1 MPRIVDKEAIKLEI
15 MKAFSR
21 LSDERPLTAIS
32 LREIAAEAGMSHT
45 KVLRYFKNKN
55 SLHVATVHWASSF
68 MYKNVTDWF
77 SSHHLIDYPGKAE
90 YLDAFFSYFQTEEQG
105 GVNPRDVVMTCA
117 LGAYS
122 PEIKDAIREE
132 FAHANEVLGMH
143 FGEEFGRQ
151 LTSDEI
157 TTITVG
163 FFGIYFARFNDII
176 PLGSVC
182 KPLSGF
188 GSLLLP

>member
-15 MKAFSR
+15 MKAFAR

-45 KVLRYFKNKN
+45 KVLRYFENKN

-68 MYKNVTDWF
+68 IYDNINNWF
-77 SSHHLIDYPGKAE
+77 SSNHLCNYNSKAE
-90 YLDAFFSYFQTEEQG
+90 YLDAFFSYFQTEKQG

-122 PEIKDAIREE
+122 PEIKEAIREE
-132 FAHANEVLGMH
+132 FARADEVFGSFLGK
-143 FGEEFGRQ
+143 EFGRT
-151 LTSDEI
+151 LTHEEI
-157 TTITVG
+157 SAISVS
-163 FFGIYFARFNDII
+163 FFGIYFAKFNEAI
-176 PLGSVC
+176 PFGSVC
-182 KPLSGF
+182 KPISSF
-188 GSLLLP
+188 ENMIIS

>member
-15 MKAFSR
+15 MEAFSR

-45 KVLRYFKNKN
+45 KVLRYFENKN

-68 MYKNVTDWF
+68 IYDSINNWF
-77 SSHHLIDYPGKAE
+77 SSNHLADYKGKAE
-90 YLDAFFSYFQTEEQG
+90 YLDAFFSYFQTEKQG

-122 PEIKDAIREE
+122 PEIKEAIREE
-132 FAHANEVLGMH
+132 FARADDV
-143 FGEEFGRQ
+143 FGKYLSKEFGRP
-151 LTSDEI
+151 LSVEEI
-157 TTITVG
+157 TAVSVN
-163 FFGIYFARFNDII
+163 FFGIYFAKFNEAI
-176 PLGSVC
+176 PYGSVC
-182 KPLSGF
+182 RPAS
-188 GSLLLP
+188 SLESLIY

>member
-15 MKAFSR
+15 MEAFAR

-45 KVLRYFKNKN
+45 KVLRYFENKN

-68 MYKNVTDWF
+68 IYDSVMNWF
-77 SSHHLIDYPGKAE
+77 SCNHLADYKDKTE
-90 YLDAFFSYFQTEEQG
+90 YLDAFFTYFQTEKQG

-122 PEIKDAIREE
+122 PEIKEAIKEE
-132 FAHANEVLGMH
+132 FARADEVFGMR

-157 TTITVG
+157 TAITVS
-163 FFGIYFARFNDII
+163 FFGIYFAKFNDII
-176 PLGSVC
+176 PNGKVC
-182 KPLSGF
+182 RPLYGLD
-188 GSLLLP
+188 SLLH